1 MFNSPNPI
9 PEFGSYNE
17 IEKKLLQRV
26 RAAKLDEKI
35 LAIIQAR
42 YEEELV
48 QRNIILSRSDRKRL
62 YKAVVKAVLDDVLG
76 KLGE

>member
-1 MFNSPNPI
+1 MFNPPNSV
-9 PEFGSYNE
+9 PEFGSYDE
-17 IEKKLLQRV
+17 IEKKMLQRV

-35 LAIIQAR
+35 LVIVQAK
-42 YEEELV
+42 YEEELA
-48 QRNIILSRSDRKRL
+48 QRNVILSRPERKRL